1 MAKSKAQEKV
11 AKTRTKPKTSKN
23 LQLPINFII
32 ITASMAVAVWFGYK
46 GYLET
51 RVNTP
56 YDAKKACNLSFNN
69 LTLYILLYKP
79 LLVIQDTKSKIS
91 NNRIIQNCRLNCL
104 ISLKFSVSFNVREFV
119 IVNLISAEINLGD
132 IRDVMYSYTFTVYIQ
147 YLQTP
152 AGLISSTRILF
163 EN

>member
-1 MAKSKAQEKV
+1 MYFARCVIRVFSFFRILRMAKSKAQEKV

-56 YDAKKACNLSFNN
+56 YDAKKACNLLFNN
-69 LTLYILLYKP
+69 LTLKIL
-79 LLVIQDTKSKIS
+79 
-91 NNRIIQNCRLNCL
+91 C
-104 ISLKFSVSFNVREFV
+104 
-119 IVNLISAEINLGD
+119 
-132 IRDVMYSYTFTVYIQ
+132 YTNHYW
-147 YLQTP
+147 
-152 AGLISSTRILF
+152 
-163 EN
+163 